1 MPKVLMLHRVLPHKE
16 VKIPNAYSDF
26 GTLITQ
32 EYLDRLLQKLK
43 SNGFQF
49 ATISDLCMNL
59 NEKRLIALTFDDGYS
74 DNYTHALPVL
84 ELHNATAT
92 FYPVVKPCLNNF
104 VLPLDSYYQWVDES
118 NLQIEEREDY
128 IRGAKKR
135 EFYWL
140 SPEEQMS
147 FLEKHVNNLSNYQ
160 RRVRYMTATELREL
174 AEKGNEIG
182 SHGLSHALFTSGYMN
197 EEKKRFELIESKR
210 QIENAIGL
218 PVLSFCFPSG
228 YYDQGDIKLV
238 SESGYKSV
246 VIIRKKNE
254 AECNSI
260 PTFERLFVKPNA
272 IDELLKEL
280 SEK

>member
-1 MPKVLMLHRVLPHKE
+1 MFHRVLPHKE
-16 VKIPNAYSDF
+16 VKTPNAYSDF

-32 EYLDRLLQKLK
+32 EYLDVLLVKLK
-43 SNGFQF
+43 SEGFQF
-49 ATISDLCMNL
+49 ATISELSMNL
-59 NEKRLIALTFDDGYS
+59 NEERLVSLTFDDGYS

-84 ELHNATAT
+84 ELHDATAT
-92 FYPVVKPCLNNF
+92 FYPVVLPSMNNS
-104 VLPLDSYYQWVDES
+104 VLPLDSYYHWVDES
-118 NLQIEEREDY
+118 NLEIGEREDY

-140 SPEEQMS
+140 SPEEQML
-147 FLEKHVNNLSNYQ
+147 FINKHLNNSSVSQ
-160 RRVRYMTATELREL
+160 SRVRYMTATELREL
-174 AEKGNEIG
+174 AERGYEIG
-182 SHGLSHALFTSGYMN
+182 SHGLSHALFTAGYMN

-228 YYDQGDIKLV
+228 YYDHGDIQLV

-246 VIIRKKNE
+246 VVIKKKSE
-254 AECNSI
+254 AGCKSI
-260 PTFERLFVKPNA
+260 PTIERLFVKPNA

-280 SEK
+280 TVK

>member
-1 MPKVLMLHRVLPHKE
+1 MPKVLMLHRVLPQKE
-16 VKIPNAYSDF
+16 VKAPNAYFDF

-32 EYLDRLLQKLK
+32 EYLDALLVKLK
-43 SNGFQF
+43 SEGFQF
-49 ATISDLCMNL
+49 ATISELSMNL

-74 DNYTHALPVL
+74 DNYTHALPLL
-84 ELHNATAT
+84 ESHNATAT
-92 FYPVVKPCLNNF
+92 FYPVVLPCMNNS
-104 VLPLDSYYQWVDES
+104 VLPLDHYYHWVDDS
-118 NLQIEEREDY
+118 NLEVEERENY

-140 SPEEQMS
+140 SPEEQIL
-147 FLEKHVNNLSNYQ
+147 FINKHLNNSWGS
-160 RRVRYMTATELREL
+160 RSGVRYMTAKELREL
-174 AEKGNEIG
+174 AERGFEIG
-182 SHGLSHALFTSGYMN
+182 SHGLSHALFTAGYMN

-210 QIENAIGL
+210 QMENAIGL
-218 PVLSFCFPSG
+218 PILSFCFPSG
-228 YYDQGDIKLV
+228 YYDQGDIQLV

-254 AECNSI
+254 AGCNSI
-260 PTFERLFVKPNA
+260 PAFERLFVKPNA